1 MNSLYTELEARGF
14 IAQTSDPSIAS
25 RLATEK
31 VTVYAGFDPTAT
43 SLHLGSLVP
52 IMALAHFQ
60 RHGHKVLAVVGGATG
75 MIGDPSGKSDERSLL
90 TPEKVRENVEG
101 IKTQMARFID
111 FDGDNAALM
120 LDNLDWTAPMSFI
133 DWLRDVGKYFTVNY
147 MIAKESVARRLES
160 EQGISFTEFSYMT
173 MQAHDFLHLFDHHR
187 CTFQCGG
194 NDQWGNITAG
204 IELIRKVRHMDAYG
218 ITFPLIATASGE
230 KFGKS
235 AGNAMWLDPAMTTP
249 WNFYQ
254 YLIRQEDADVVRFL
268 NLFTFLPLERIAELA
283 ATVAERPE
291 SREAQKALAFEVTK
305 IVHGESIAKEMV
317 EAATILHGSEIKDMT
332 DATLSAVFASV
343 PSTSITRA
351 ELEDGIGLID
361 LLAATPLAASRG
373 EAKRLL
379 KAGGVYVNNVRITE
393 DTKLNKAHL
402 ASPSYMVLRSGKKNY
417 ALIRVSE

>member
-1 MNSLYTELEARGF
+1 MNSLYTELDARGF

-31 VTVYAGFDPTAT
+31 ITVYAGFDPTAT

-173 MQAHDFLHLFDHHR
+173 MQAHDFLHLFDHHG
-187 CTFQCGG
+187 CAMQCGG

-204 IELIRKVRHMDAYG
+204 IDLIRKVRKKPAYG

-235 AGNAMWLDPAMTTP
+235 AGNAMWLDPTMTTP
-249 WNFYQ
+249 WDFYQ

-268 NLFTFLPLERIAELA
+268 NLFTFLPLERISELA
-283 ATVAERPE
+283 VTVQEHPE
-291 SREAQKALAFEVTK
+291 LREAQKALAYEVTK
-305 IVHGESIAKEMV
+305 IVHGERIAEEMV
-317 EAATILHGSEIKDMT
+317 EAATILHGSEIKEMT
-332 DATLSAVFASV
+332 DDTLAAVFASV

-351 ELEDGIGLID
+351 QLEEGMGLID

-379 KAGGVYVNNVRITE
+379 KAGGVYVNNVRMTE
-393 DTKLNKAHL
+393 DTKLTKAHL

-417 ALIRVSE
+417 ALVSVAP